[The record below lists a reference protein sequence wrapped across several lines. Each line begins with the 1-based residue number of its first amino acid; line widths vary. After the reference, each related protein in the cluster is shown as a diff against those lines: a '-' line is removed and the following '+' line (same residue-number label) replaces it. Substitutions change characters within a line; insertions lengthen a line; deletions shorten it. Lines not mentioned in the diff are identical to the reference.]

1 MRPLLPLFAL
11 AIAAAPLAAE
21 TCISGVAPSAY
32 SSILIPFTVDVDC
45 CDWYI
50 STCESGSVNTAI
62 GSVEG
67 PGVSFEGD
75 DDPGVCVNSCTDW
88 FQPDYVDKD
97 HGYNWITPGNP
108 PECLPAGEYTLQLA
122 IYRAWDSSC
131 VQRPINE
138 PIPYTVCFEF
148 CTRSAA
154 DTEELPSTLQLG
166 EAYPNPFN
174 PSTTLE
180 WSLARTADARL
191 AVYDLAGREVAVLAQ
206 GLQAAGAHTSRFD
219 ATGLASGVYIATLEA
234 EGRSLAT
241 KLVLLK

>member
-1 MRPLLPLFAL
+1 MRAL
-11 AIAAAPLAAE
+11 SSLCFLACVAAPLAAE
-21 TCISGVAPSAY
+21 TCISGVVPSAY
-32 SSILIPFTVDVDC
+32 STVEIPFTVDVDC
-45 CDWYI
+45 CDWSI
-50 STCESGSVNTAI
+50 STCESGNVNTAI
-62 GSVEG
+62 GAVTG

-75 DDPGVCVNSCTDW
+75 DDPGVCTNSCASW
-88 FQPDYVDKD
+88 FQPDFVSRD

-108 PECLPAGEYTLQLA
+108 PECLPAGEYILQLG

-131 VQRPINE
+131 TMLPVNA
-138 PIPYTVCFEF
+138 PIPYTVCFNL

-154 DTEELPSTLQLG
+154 GSEDLPTGLELG

-174 PSTTLE
+174 PLTTLE
-180 WSLARTADARL
+180 WSLARTGEARL
-191 AVYDLAGREVAVLAQ
+191 AVYDLAGREVALLAQ

-234 EGRSLAT
+234 EGRSLAR